1 MAEQPGRVERAV
13 SSVLDNASRLQAPA
27 VEKYVWR
34 LRRAHPEESPQ
45 QIVTRLEKMF
55 LNAVT
60 SSGGAAG
67 ATAAIPGVGTVA
79 SVAAIGG
86 ETAFFLEAAALLTL
100 SVASVH
106 GISVTDHERRK
117 ALVLAVALGDS
128 GKEIVQRSLGRTGNV
143 GKMLSAGIPGG
154 ANLSGLNKRLI
165 SSFVRKFA
173 ARRGAVML
181 GTLLPAGIG
190 AAVGG
195 AGNRALGKTVVGNA
209 RDAFGPPPPD
219 WPADSPPVVAEP
231 R

>member
-34 LRRAHPEESPQ
+34 LRRAHPGESPQ
-45 QIVTRLEKMF
+45 QIVTRLEKLF

-79 SVAAIGG
+79 SIAAVGG

-106 GISVTDHERRK
+106 GISVTDHDRRK

-165 SSFVRKFA
+165 TKVVQKFA

-181 GTLLPAGIG
+181 GTMLPAGIG

-195 AGNRALGKTVVGNA
+195 AGNRALGKTVITNA
-209 RDAFGPPPPD
+209 REAFGPPPAAWPD
-219 WPADSPPVVAEP
+219 ASAPPVEP
-231 R
+231 PR